1 MTVTAIFQH
10 FTCVRVRARKRNIH
24 IMIIVISL
32 IIPQNIWRFGKEIV
46 TLQRECVIYK
56 KKGLL
61 WKLQYSIRYNNIY

>member
-46 TLQRECVIYK
+46 TLQRECV
-56 KKGLL
+56 
-61 WKLQYSIRYNNIY
+61 N